1 MSDRASSSATLALLV
16 TAVLIIGPS
25 SRAAASPSTPAP
37 APAAELSW
45 APLGFSGYE
54 FTTLVSVPGNPCVI
68 AWTALGNGGV
78 GASTDCGNQYARLF
92 LLSAHDVT
100 AQNESIGYVAAGAI
114 GMAKTLDT
122 GSNWY
127 EINDGLPAQHDARAV
142 ILHVA
147 KPESVFCALY
157 NGGVFVGG
165 PKAVGNDT
173 IRWAAMNAGLTDL
186 RVRALARVRGGS
198 FLVAA
203 TDGGIFRWSGGSW
216 SSVAPGVVAN
226 ALVID
231 SADSSLVYAATETG
245 VQRSTNFGQSWFA
258 SSTNLPAVPV
268 NDIARRTDGASVLYA
283 GTRGAGVWESVD
295 GGASWRKFG
304 PDLPGDNDA
313 RAVLCAVGAL
323 TADGAQVYA
332 GTRANGLF
340 RAGYSTPALP
350 VTWGRLKDS
359 YRR

>member
-1 MSDRASSSATLALLV
+1 MSDFASRTATLAFL
-16 TAVLIIGPS
+16 AVAAL
-25 SRAAASPSTPAP
+25 AAAPDAGSAAP
-37 APAAELSW
+37 APLPRPAAAVLSW
-45 APLGFSGYE
+45 EPLGFSGYE
-54 FTTLVSVPGNPCVI
+54 FTTLVTVPGNACVV
-68 AWTALGNGGV
+68 AWTALGNGGI

-100 AQNESIGYVAAGAI
+100 AQNESIGYVAAGPI

-122 GSNWY
+122 GSTWY

-147 KPESVFCALY
+147 RPESVFCALY
-157 NGGVFVGG
+157 NGGVFLGG
-165 PKAVGNDT
+165 PKAPGNDT
-173 IRWAAMNAGLTDL
+173 IRWAPMNAGLTDL

-203 TDGGIFRWSGGSW
+203 TDGGIFRYANGAWSA
-216 SSVAPGVVAN
+216 VAPGVVAN

-231 SADSSLVYAATETG
+231 SGDSSRVFAATETG
-245 VQRSTNFGQSWFA
+245 VHRSTNFGQSWFA
-258 SSTNLPAVPV
+258 SSTNLPAVPI
-268 NDIARRTDGASVLYA
+268 NDIARRTDNGQVLYA

-313 RAVLCAVGAL
+313 RAVLCTVGAQ
-323 TADGAQVYA
+323 TPDDADVYA
-332 GTRANGLF
+332 GTRAHGLF
-340 RAGYSTPALP
+340 RAGYSTPATP
-350 VTWGRLKDS
+350 VSWGRLKDA